1 MEVKKNLTI
10 NLTEYDVKSIIVG
23 YLEKSG
29 YKVSAD
35 DVKLLVNKKWT
46 EDYDERYQNEILYFE
61 GCSVN
66 CNLKG

>member
-10 NLTEYDVKSIIVG
+10 NLNEEDVKNIIADYLKKEG
-23 YLEKSG
+23 YN
-29 YKVSAD
+29 VSVN

-61 GCSVN
+61 SCIVN
-66 CNLKG
+66 LVKD